1 MARALLLLLLL
12 FGCHAFAGQD
22 ATHARL
28 TDGPDSIEKL
38 LRLPKGLQA
47 GRYVIQCE
55 AVVGKKG
62 RTRRFVCFST
72 HEGQSA
78 LIKAVRQAGQRAR
91 FVPATRAG
99 KKVDVYMLVMVQ
111 IDTSQ
116 SEPLILAVPNNG
128 VEAGRYGLSY
138 SAPQR
143 FNQFTWNSKTWMRSG
158 RVLLWQKMHI
168 DQDGKVVE
176 SVVTGASGAPDWL
189 VKRIEAQMKRME
201 FMPGYF
207 EGKAVEMFYTEPVY
221 D

>member
-1 MARALLLLLLL
+1 MARTLLLLLLL
-12 FGCHAFAGQD
+12 CGCHAFAGED

-38 LRLPKGLQA
+38 LRLPDGLQA

-55 AVVGKKG
+55 ALVGKKG

-72 HEGQSA
+72 QGGQNA
-78 LIKAVRQAGQRAR
+78 LIKAVRQAGQRAK
-91 FVPATRAG
+91 FEPATRAG
-99 KKVDVYMLVMVQ
+99 KKVDVYMLVMVR
-111 IDTSQ
+111 IDTSK

-143 FNQFTWNSKTWMRSG
+143 FNEFIWNGKTWMRSG
-158 RVLLWQKMHI
+158 RVLLWQKMRI

-176 SVVTGASGAPDWL
+176 SAVTDASGAPDWL
-189 VKRIEAQMKRME
+189 VKRVEAQMKRME

-207 EGKAVEMFYTEPVY
+207 EGKPVEMFYAEPVY